1 MANTYFQFK
10 EFIVHQEHA
19 SMKVCTDACFFGA
32 WAIHHEALQK
42 ASSVL
47 DIGTGTGLLSLMIA
61 QKNTLGTITAVEIEP
76 NAANQALSNFAL
88 SPWKERLSVVNASIQ
103 DFASANSARFD
114 CIISN
119 PPFFES
125 DLPSPNDQKNIAAH
139 SAALPWEIFA
149 QVVSKLLM
157 NNGCFYVIIPSIRA
171 YTMQKLMETNGLQL
185 IEETT
190 VFNKEKQL
198 PFRSFLQFKK
208 ATEKLASIE
217 RNKLYIKGPSNEY
230 TDEFKSLLKAY
241 YLQF

>member
-1 MANTYFQFK
+1 
-10 EFIVHQEHA
+10 
-19 SMKVCTDACFFGA
+19 
-32 WAIHHEALQK
+32 
-42 ASSVL
+42 
-47 DIGTGTGLLSLMIA
+47 MI
-61 QKNTLGTITAVEIEP
+61 
-76 NAANQALSNFAL
+76 
-88 SPWKERLSVVNASIQ
+88 NASIQ
-103 DFASANSARFD
+103 DFASASTARFD

-125 DLPSPNDQKNIAAH
+125 DLPSPNDHKNLAAH

-149 QVVSKLLM
+149 EVVSKLLV
-157 NNGCFYVIIPSIRA
+157 NYGCFYVIIPSIRA

-185 IEETT
+185 MEEAT

-217 RNKLYIKGPSNEY
+217 RNKLYIKGPSNKY

>member
-32 WAIHHEALQK
+32 WAIGHEALQK

-47 DIGTGTGLLSLMIA
+47 DIGTGTGLLSLMTA
-61 QKNTLGTITAVEIEP
+61 QKNTHGTITAVEIEP

-88 SPWKERLSVVNASIQ
+88 SPWKEKLSVINASIQ
-103 DFASANSARFD
+103 DFASASSARFD

-125 DLPSPNDQKNIAAH
+125 DLPSPNDHKNLAAH

-149 QVVSKLLM
+149 EVVSKLLV
-157 NNGCFYVIIPSIRA
+157 NYGCFYVIIPSIRA

-208 ATEKLASIE
+208 TTEKPASIE

-230 TDEFKSLLKAY
+230 TDEFKSLLKGY

>member
-32 WAIHHEALQK
+32 WAIGHEALQK
-42 ASSVL
+42 ASSIL
-47 DIGTGTGLLSLMIA
+47 DIGTGTGLLSLMTA
-61 QKNTLGTITAVEIEP
+61 QKNTHGTITAVEIEP

-88 SPWKERLSVVNASIQ
+88 SPWKEKLSVINASIQ
-103 DFASANSARFD
+103 DFASASTARFD

-125 DLPSPNDQKNIAAH
+125 DLPSPNDHKNLAAH

-149 QVVSKLLM
+149 EVVSKLLV
-157 NNGCFYVIIPSIRA
+157 NYGCFYVIIPSIRA

-208 ATEKLASIE
+208 TTEKPASIE

-230 TDEFKSLLKAY
+230 TDEFKSLLKGY

>member
-19 SMKVCTDACFFGA
+19 TMKVCTDACFFGA
-32 WAIHHEALQK
+32 WAIGHEALQK

-47 DIGTGTGLLSLMIA
+47 DIGTGTGLLSLMTA
-61 QKNTLGTITAVEIEP
+61 QKNTHGTITAVEIEP

-88 SPWKERLSVVNASIQ
+88 SPWKEKLSVINASIQ
-103 DFASANSARFD
+103 DFASASSARFD

-125 DLPSPNDQKNIAAH
+125 DLPSPNDHKNLAAH

-149 QVVSKLLM
+149 EVVSKLLV
-157 NNGCFYVIIPSIRA
+157 NYGCFYVIIPSIRA

-185 IEETT
+185 MEETT

-208 ATEKLASIE
+208 TTEKPASIE

-230 TDEFKSLLKAY
+230 TDEFKSLLKGY

>member
-32 WAIHHEALQK
+32 WAIGHEALQK

-47 DIGTGTGLLSLMIA
+47 DIGTGTGLLSLMTA
-61 QKNTLGTITAVEIEP
+61 QKNTHGTITAVEIEP

-88 SPWKERLSVVNASIQ
+88 SPWKEKLSVINASIQ
-103 DFASANSARFD
+103 DFASASSARFD

-125 DLPSPNDQKNIAAH
+125 DLPSPNDHKNLAAH
-139 SAALPWEIFA
+139 SAALPWEILA
-149 QVVSKLLM
+149 EVVSKLLV
-157 NNGCFYVIIPSIRA
+157 NYGCFYVIIPSIRA

-208 ATEKLASIE
+208 TTEKPASIE
-217 RNKLYIKGPSNEY
+217 RNQLYIKGPSNEY
-230 TDEFKSLLKAY
+230 TDEFKNLLKAY